1 MSTNAI
7 IAEHRT
13 SRVARFDGRVAWV
26 VDCRALRRT
35 IDGSRHLL
43 RCPPGIAFDATEY
56 ERLRGEFDRI
66 EVKDRESGIIFRITA
81 SEFDARRELLDRGYG
96 RQYYVRLEHWQT
108 TQGGYQP
115 PLPLAMAIP

>member
-13 SRVARFDGRVAWV
+13 SRIARFDGRVAWV
-26 VDCRALRRT
+26 IDGRVLRRT

-43 RCPPGIAFDATEY
+43 RQPPAIAFDAAEY
-56 ERLRGEFDRI
+56 QRLRREFDRI
-66 EVKDRESGIIFRITA
+66 AVKDRESGIIYRITA
-81 SEFDARRELLDRGYG
+81 SDFDAKRELLDRGYG
-96 RQYYVRLEHWQT
+96 LQYYVCLEHWQT